1 MESFLQNNNIE
12 MLSTRN
18 ERKSVVAER
27 FIRTLKDKIY
37 KHMTSTSR
45 NVSNDKL
52 DDIIDKYNNT
62 YHSKIK
68 MKPVDV
74 ISNTHT
80 DCIELTIKILN
91 LKLVILL
98 EYQNIKI
105 FLQKATPQIGLKKIF
120 RLKS

>member
-1 MESFLQNNNIE
+1 

-18 ERKSVVAER
+18 EKKSVVAER

-80 DCIELTIKILN
+80 DYIELTIKILN